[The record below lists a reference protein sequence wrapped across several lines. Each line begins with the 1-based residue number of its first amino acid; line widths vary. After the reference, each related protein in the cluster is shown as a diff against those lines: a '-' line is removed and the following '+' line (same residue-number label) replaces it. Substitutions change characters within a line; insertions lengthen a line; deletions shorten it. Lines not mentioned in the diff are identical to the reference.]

1 MYKLSC
7 DSNLSTLL
15 LQVLQDWQAGKR
27 AVILS
32 ISVIIK
38 KKKNKKQKN
47 GKAKPIETTACS
59 FNNTPVIC
67 FLYAG
72 CQVTSV
78 LKILHSTR
86 VLCDLRIMLGNLA
99 ECIQKPDDWC
109 IIVYTIL

>member
-72 CQVTSV
+72 CQQITSV
-78 LKILHSTR
+78 LQILHSTSILWD
-86 VLCDLRIMLGNLA
+86 VRIMLGNPA
-99 ECIQKPDDWC
+99 EWL
-109 IIVYTIL
+109 YYIL